1 MDFSPGIAY
10 FLNKLNDLFLSPG
23 SQYSLTSLLA
33 ALCIAAGFIA
43 LRLYRKRRRIRFKT
57 IWRALFPEHIV
68 KSPSNGADF
77 GYLYFNTFVYGLAF
91 GWAVFSY
98 QFLSNTIISGMV
110 SAFGPVQPSALP
122 DIAVRAIITVI
133 LFLAYE
139 LGYWFNHYI
148 SHRIPF
154 LWEFHK
160 VHHSA
165 TVLTPVTSIRVHPVY
180 AMIFANILAISTAIA
195 NGFSN
200 YFFGDTSY
208 QYALSDTNIILVL
221 FIHTYVH
228 LQHTHLWI
236 PVRGVLGRIVMSPAH
251 HQVHHSTNPAHFNKN
266 MGSCLAL
273 WDWMFGTL
281 YVPSKEREK
290 LSFGADGDPHHVHTF
305 MGEFVLPFYRAFAQA
320 RRAFRRL
327 AARPAMPET
336 GKLLSREIGQ

>member
-1 MDFSPGIAY
+1 MI
-10 FLNKLNDLFLSPG
+10 
-23 SQYSLTSLLA
+23 
-33 ALCIAAGFIA
+33 
-43 LRLYRKRRRIRFKT
+43 
-57 IWRALFPEHIV
+57 
-68 KSPSNGADF
+68 
-77 GYLYFNTFVYGLAF
+77 
-91 GWAVFSY
+91 SY
-98 QFLSNTIISGMV
+98 QFLSNAIIAGMV
-110 SAFGPVQPSALP
+110 TAFGPVQPSALP
-122 DIAVRAIITVI
+122 DIAVRAIITLI

-139 LGYWFNHYI
+139 LGYWFNHYL

-200 YFFGDTSY
+200 YVFGDTSY

-236 PVRGVLGRIVMSPAH
+236 PMRGLLGHIVMSPAH

-273 WDWMFGTL
+273 WDWVFGTL

-327 AARPAMPET
+327 VARPAMPEP
-336 GKLLSREIGQ
+336 GKLLSRETGQ

>member
-1 MDFSPGIAY
+1 LDWSPGIDY
-10 FLNKLNDLFLSPG
+10 FLQQLSVLFLTLG
-23 SQYSLTSLLA
+23 SQYSLTSLASALA
-33 ALCIAAGFIA
+33 LAAGFIA
-43 LRLYRKRRRIRFKT
+43 LRRYRKNRRIRIRT
-57 IWRALFPEHIV
+57 IARALFPKHIV
-68 KSPSNGADF
+68 KSRSNGADF

-91 GWAVFSY
+91 GWAVLSY
-98 QFLSNTIISGMV
+98 QFLSNAIIGAMV
-110 SAFGPVQPSALP
+110 SAFGPVPPPALP
-122 DIAVRAIITVI
+122 EFAVRAIITVI

-165 TVLTPVTSIRVHPVY
+165 TVLTPVTSVRVHPVY

-200 YFFGDTSY
+200 YVFGDTSY

-236 PVRGVLGRIVMSPAH
+236 PLRGLLGHVVMSPAH

-266 MGSCLAL
+266 MGSCLAI
-273 WDWMFGTL
+273 WDWAFGTL
-281 YVPSKEREK
+281 YVPSKEREQ
-290 LSFGADGDPHHVHTF
+290 LTFGTDSDPHHAHTF
-305 MGEFVLPFYRAFAQA
+305 MGEFILPFYRAFAHI
-320 RRAFRRL
+320 RRVFRRRFVSP
-327 AARPAMPET
+327 AAM
-336 GKLLSREIGQ
+336 SRQVSP

>member
-1 MDFSPGIAY
+1 MDVSLGIDY
-10 FLNKLNDLFLSPG
+10 FLRKLSALFLTFG
-23 SQYSLTSLLA
+23 SQYSLTSLA
-33 ALCIAAGFIA
+33 CALVLAAGFIA
-43 LRLYRKRRRIRFKT
+43 LRRYRKNRRIRIKT
-57 IWRALFPEHIV
+57 IARALFPEHIL
-68 KSPSNGADF
+68 KSPSTGADF

-91 GWAVFSY
+91 GWAVLSY
-98 QFLSNTIISGMV
+98 QFLSNAIIAGLV
-110 SAFGPVQPSALP
+110 TTFGPVQPSVLP
-122 DIAVRAIITVI
+122 EFVVRTIITVV

-180 AMIFANILAISTAIA
+180 AMIFANILAISAAIA

-200 YFFGDTSY
+200 YVFGDTSY
-208 QYALSDTNIILVL
+208 QYAFSDTNIILVL

-236 PVRGVLGRIVMSPAH
+236 PLRGLLGHVVMSPAH

-266 MGSCLAL
+266 MGSCLAI
-273 WDWMFGTL
+273 WDWVFGTL

-290 LSFGADGDPHHVHTF
+290 LSFGLGTDHAHAHTF
-305 MGEFVLPFYRAFAQA
+305 MGEFVLPFYRAFAHV
-320 RRAFRRL
+320 RRLFRRRFVS
-327 AARPAMPET
+327 RPARSAVPT
-336 GKLLSREIGQ
+336 Q